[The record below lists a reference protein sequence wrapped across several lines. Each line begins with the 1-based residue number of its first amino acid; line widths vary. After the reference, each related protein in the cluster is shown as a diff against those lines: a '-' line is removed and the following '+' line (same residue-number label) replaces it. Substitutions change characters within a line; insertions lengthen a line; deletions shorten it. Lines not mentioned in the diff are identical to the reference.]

1 MKKQKNDS
9 TPATNTKSNNSDKDK
24 TQSEDKGYITM
35 DMPEVK
41 DIPGQENIRVPKMK
55 EMYDTT
61 ISSDD
66 EEGVGILDDLNKE
79 EVSDEMTATSSDV
92 SKAEKR
98 DLKRSASFVDNDER
112 RDLEKMALDSTD
124 EDGDPLNEAGQ
135 NSDRFGEDLDVPGS
149 DLDDSDEKLGEEDEE
164 NNTYSRND

>member
-1 MKKQKNDS
+1 MKNQKNTNTPNTGAKNTASDKQKNE
-9 TPATNTKSNNSDKDK
+9 KD
-24 TQSEDKGYITM
+24 DKGYILM

-55 EMYDTT
+55 EMQDTT

-66 EEGVGILDDLNKE
+66 EEGVGILDDLNKDDMDDTLTDKE
-79 EVSDEMTATSSDV
+79 SDV
-92 SKAEKR
+92 SKTEKR
-98 DLKRSASFVDNDER
+98 DLKRSAAFTDNDER
-112 RDLEKMALDSTD
+112 RDLDKMALDSTD

-135 NSDRFGEDLDVPGS
+135 NTDRFGEDLDVPGS
-149 DLDDSDEKLGEEDEE
+149 ELDDTDEELGEEDEE